1 MGSLK
6 NILEKYKLEKWFQR
20 DNLIVLVLAGIL
32 LVVIALPTG
41 EPEKKNEEVTVE
53 KKEESSIMHT
63 EEAISE
69 YYGELYEYTNY
80 LESKLEDTL
89 GQMKGVGKVSV
100 MITLEASGKQIVEK
114 EESMSRNNTSENDA
128 EGGSRNVYDI
138 DTKEQT
144 VYTKTDTTQMPYVS
158 QTILPEISGVVI
170 VAQGAE
176 AAGVK
181 MNIVEIAQ
189 ALFDIEVHKISV
201 VSMNEKMDG

>member
-41 EPEKKNEEVTVE
+41 EPEKKKEAVTVE
-53 KKEESSIMHT
+53 KAEESSKMQK
-63 EEAISE
+63 EENVSE

-80 LESKLEDTL
+80 LESRLEDTL

-100 MITLEASGKQIVEK
+100 MITLEASEKQIVEK